1 MGWGGLGWD
10 VNVHVH
16 VTLMMLRW
24 SWGGV
29 GWDVDVH
36 VHVTL
41 MILHW
46 SWGGVGRDVTV
57 HVHVTLMMLR
67 WSWGGGVGLHV
78 NVHVHVTLM
87 MLRWP
92 WGGVGWNANVHV
104 HVTLMMLRWSWGGVG
119 WDVNVHV
126 HVTLKLFHGWSSFW
140 EVKKTGVRGCMRSC
154 IGKCTQTPLKPPG
167 ASQRRSQLVWYS
179 LVSSYM
185 FTSNPIP
192 AGLSAARPRHCKDC
206 IGTCGWRLGI
216 TG

>member
-104 HVTLMMLRWSWGGVG
+104 HVTLMMLRWSWRGVG
-119 WDVNVHV
+119 WDVNV